1 MLNSVTGTLVGTG
14 LAASDG
20 DLTGFDMHNT
30 PSREMAVDMSQ
41 ERNRGSGNWYQ
52 RNAAFERDFGKK
64 YDLRVKSVPFVAF
77 FVEPVL
83 LLVALL

>member
-14 LAASDG
+14 LAASYSA
-20 DLTGFDMHNT
+20 LSGFDMNNT
-30 PSREMAVDMSQ
+30 PSREMAVDMSK
-41 ERNRGSGNWYQ
+41 ERNRGSGNRYQ

-64 YDLRVKSVPFVAF
+64 YDLRVKSVPFIAV